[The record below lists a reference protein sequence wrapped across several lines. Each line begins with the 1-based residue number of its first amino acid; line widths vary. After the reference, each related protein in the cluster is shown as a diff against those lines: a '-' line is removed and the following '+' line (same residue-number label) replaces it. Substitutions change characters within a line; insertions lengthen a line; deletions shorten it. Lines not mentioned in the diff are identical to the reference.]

1 MRRCPVRRNTQPQRR
16 ATAAAGTDCLGFT
29 PALGGKASGFTPENE
44 GQEAAEMETL
54 QRPTRA
60 PGTRRHLCEATM
72 GFRPLGWVVFC
83 LLGAGEFRDVHN
95 LAIACRSQLK
105 SFSRAADAL
114 LGCL

>member
-60 PGTRRHLCEATM
+60 PGARRHLCEATM
-72 GFRPLGWVVFC
+72 GFWPLGWVCFVSWEQVSF
-83 LLGAGEFRDVHN
+83 GTRGQPG
-95 LAIACRSQLK
+95 RSLQVSAQVL
-105 SFSRAADAL
+105 F
-114 LGCL
+114 